1 VPTIPFEKW
10 HGLGND
16 YLLVERGRLDTPLEP
31 ALVRR
36 LCDHHFGVGADGVLE
51 VLATDGARAEI
62 VIWNP
67 DGSTAELS
75 GNGTR
80 IASRW
85 LAGRANAPE
94 VTIAVGEREV
104 RARMRGGLE
113 VEMDMGPV
121 EVAPTER
128 LEVDGG
134 PVEVT
139 PVSVGNPHAVIVRE
153 PERADLLRL
162 GPLVENH
169 PRFPERTNV
178 QLVRVDSRGETT
190 AGVWERGAGETLS
203 SGTSACAVAAAA
215 VANGWCDSPVT
226 VHLAGGDLL
235 VELDDRMHARL
246 TGPAQQIYLGETA
259 EEWLA
264 E

>member
-1 VPTIPFEKW
+1 VRFAKW

-16 YLLVERGRLDTPLEP
+16 YLLVEREDLGSALDPDF
-31 ALVRR
+31 ARR
-36 LCDHHFGVGADGVLE
+36 LCDYHFGVGSDGVLE
-51 VLATDGARAEI
+51 VLSASGTRAEI

-80 IASRW
+80 IAARW
-85 LAGRANAPE
+85 LARRSGAVE
-94 VTIAVGEREV
+94 VSIAVGKREV
-104 RARMRGGLE
+104 RARMRGGAE

-121 EVAPTER
+121 EVAPVETLDVNGSR
-128 LEVDGG
+128 LEF
-134 PVEVT
+134 T
-139 PVSVGNPHAVIVRE
+139 PVSVGNPHAVIARD
-153 PERADLLRL
+153 PERDELLRL

-178 QLVRVDSRGETT
+178 QLVRVDSRGEAT

-203 SGTSACAVAAAA
+203 SGTSACAVAGAA

-235 VELDDRMHARL
+235 VELDHELRARL
-246 TGPAQQIYLGETA
+246 TGSAQEICTGELS

-264 E
+264 G